1 MAINVSNKIT
11 ELSAL
16 NVLSSYL
23 GIPFLLDIAD
33 IDTEPDLLVGQ
44 KILNTVTR
52 EVLNRGLEINT
63 DCGYTLDLE
72 DDGTVIV
79 PLGTLRWNSQYDYEE
94 RYVERD
100 GLVYDKKDQTTVFT
114 SGFTVDI
121 VWDLTFAS
129 LPELVKNYITVKTAM
144 RFVARL
150 KGSDSVL
157 NTIQQDL
164 VDAEYEFHRYTN
176 GSSQRTLLD
185 NRDVDLIVSRHLD
198 YNHHY
203 R

>member
-1 MAINVSNKIT
+1 MAINTSDSIT

-16 NVLSSYL
+16 NIMATYL
-23 GIPFLLDIAD
+23 GIPALLDISDLAQ
-33 IDTEPDLLVGQ
+33 EPDLLIAQ
-44 KILNTVTR
+44 RILNTTTR
-52 EVLNRGLEINT
+52 EVLNRGLEINS
-63 DCGYTLDLE
+63 DCGFTISPEL
-72 DDGTVIV
+72 DGTILV
-79 PLGTLRWNSQYDYEE
+79 PAGNLRWSVQYDYEE

-100 GLVYDKKDQTTVFT
+100 GKVYDKRDMTDQFT
-114 SGFTVDI
+114 GDLVIDV
-121 VWDLTFAS
+121 VWNFDFAS
-129 LPELVKNYITVKTAM
+129 MPEMIKNYITVKSSF
-144 RFVARL
+144 RFVARM

-176 GSSQRTLLD
+176 GTSQRTLLD

>member
-1 MAINVSNKIT
+1 MAINTSDSIT

-16 NVLSSYL
+16 NIMATYL
-23 GIPFLLDIAD
+23 GIPALLDISDLAQ
-33 IDTEPDLLVGQ
+33 EPDLLIAQ
-44 KILNTVTR
+44 RILNTTTR
-52 EVLNRGLEINT
+52 EVLNRGLEINS
-63 DCGYTLDLE
+63 DCGFTISPE
-72 DDGTVIV
+72 IDGTILV
-79 PLGTLRWNSQYDYEE
+79 PAGNLRWSVQYDYEE

-100 GLVYDKKDQTTVFT
+100 GKVYDKRDMTDQFT
-114 SGFTVDI
+114 GDLVIDV
-121 VWDLTFAS
+121 VWNFDFAS
-129 LPELVKNYITVKTAM
+129 MPEMIKNYITVKSSF
-144 RFVARL
+144 RFVARM

-176 GSSQRTLLD
+176 GTSQRTLLD